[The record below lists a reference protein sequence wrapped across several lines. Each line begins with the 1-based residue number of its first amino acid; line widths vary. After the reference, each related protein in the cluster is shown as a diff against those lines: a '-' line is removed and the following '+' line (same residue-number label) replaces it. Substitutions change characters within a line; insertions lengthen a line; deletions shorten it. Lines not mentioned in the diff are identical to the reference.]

1 MIQPDFNPFDPI
13 SAAMGAM
20 HGQNLLAAKDARIKS
35 LEESLDLARKTN
47 NEQFWADTCRSAE
60 KRCENQAQTIGE
72 LRHAGDQLARVMED
86 ILGSD
91 MITCQISRAVM
102 TASLAKW
109 QKAKSGQ

>member
-1 MIQPDFNPFDPI
+1 MSQPDFNPFDPV

-20 HGQNLLAAKDARIKS
+20 HQGNLLQAEQAKQKAVTY
-35 LEESLDLARKTN
+35 AG
-47 NEQFWADTCRSAE
+47 NE
-60 KRCENQAQTIGE
+60 
-72 LRHAGDQLARVMED
+72 LARVMED

-109 QKAKSGQ
+109 QKAKTGQ

>member
-1 MIQPDFNPFDPI
+1 MSQPDFDPFDPI

-20 HGQNLLAAKDARIKS
+20 HQGNLLQAEQAKQKAV
-35 LEESLDLARKTN
+35 TY
-47 NEQFWADTCRSAE
+47 
-60 KRCENQAQTIGE
+60 
-72 LRHAGDQLARVMED
+72 AGNQLARVMED

-109 QKAKSGQ
+109 QKAKTGQ

>member
-1 MIQPDFNPFDPI
+1 MSQPDFNPFDPV

-20 HGQNLLAAKDARIKS
+20 HQSNLLQAEQAKQKAI
-35 LEESLDLARKTN
+35 LYAG
-47 NEQFWADTCRSAE
+47 NE
-60 KRCENQAQTIGE
+60 
-72 LRHAGDQLARVMED
+72 LARVMED

-109 QKAKSGQ
+109 NKAKTGQ

>member
-1 MIQPDFNPFDPI
+1 MSQPDFNPFDPV
-13 SAAMGAM
+13 SAAMGAL
-20 HGQNLLAAKDARIKS
+20 HQGNVLQAEQAKQKAV
-35 LEESLDLARKTN
+35 T
-47 NEQFWADTCRSAE
+47 
-60 KRCENQAQTIGE
+60 
-72 LRHAGDQLARVMED
+72 HAGDQLARVMED